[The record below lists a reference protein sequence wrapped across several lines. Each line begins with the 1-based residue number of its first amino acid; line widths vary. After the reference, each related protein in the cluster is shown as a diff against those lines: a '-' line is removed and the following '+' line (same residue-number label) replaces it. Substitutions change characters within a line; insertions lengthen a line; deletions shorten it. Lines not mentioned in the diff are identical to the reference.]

1 MGYLLVWR
9 AQGAG
14 RLHLFAVF
22 GVAAAFLVVLAWGLA
37 ALLER
42 WAVAPGVSHLAASY
56 VVLALSAGGQLLAL
70 TLAGL
75 LLGAALVSIVL
86 VRSIARQPVVVGLRQ
101 D

>member
-1 MGYLLVWR
+1 M
-9 AQGAG
+9 
-14 RLHLFAVF
+14 
-22 GVAAAFLVVLAWGLA
+22 
-37 ALLER
+37 
-42 WAVAPGVSHLAASY
+42 AASY